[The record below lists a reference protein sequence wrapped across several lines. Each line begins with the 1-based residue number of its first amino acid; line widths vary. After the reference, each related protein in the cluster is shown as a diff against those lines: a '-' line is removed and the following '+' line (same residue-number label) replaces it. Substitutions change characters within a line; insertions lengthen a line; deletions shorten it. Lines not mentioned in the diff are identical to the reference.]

1 MFSPIASVFT
11 GNDRTRIFRDCIVDE
26 DFFFVFEAEEGMTR
40 AEGHAFMK
48 RIVELK
54 KHKPRFDNLND
65 LEIWVNEAVVSAHV
79 PAHFSLSAGV
89 FHKNILYIKTV
100 GKGEVHMRRGKDF
113 ARLIHG
119 DKSASGY
126 IEEGDMIVF
135 TTADF
140 REIIETEEKLKKTLD
155 NDTPEDITQHLEE
168 YFKEKEDRGSLALF
182 LEVALADDAEED
194 LPLGFAAGGTDR
206 GDSSENELQPDASEL
221 EDDDTYPEDETGD
234 EEHPKHRPQYH
245 SRAVMNTEVEEEPF
259 PRRVAHNK
267 PEYDDADDYIDGIGG
282 AGAAGAGVAGAGA
295 AGVGA
300 GASAGASAKVASAGA
315 GGAMFAGIRNRI
327 ASFSKNGGG
336 KSLSKKI
343 TLVAVVVI
351 FAIFIWTIVF
361 GYQRRQK
368 AEDAKKIAAAEQVID
383 EKTQQAD
390 EISFLNM
397 DRALALLNEARAE
410 LTTVKEEVGKGNED
424 ELARLEQKIVDVEN
438 AIVQKD
444 EQEPE
449 EFYDLALEA
458 EDAKGDAIFLDEEK
472 LAILD
477 RSSKTVYNFSIEDK
491 SLEKSTN
498 AVVGNAT
505 FVGMSKGTIYVLDPA
520 KGLYEFTDDTKT
532 ELVIEKDEDWGTI
545 RGMAFFNG
553 NVYLLDTKNGD
564 VYKYLVVE
572 GGFSDP
578 SSYFTGTKPDNL
590 GGATSLAIDAS
601 IYISLED
608 TILKFTRGETD
619 SFTTVFPSDNVSIE
633 KIYTDQ
639 ETEKVYAWDKANAT
653 IYILSKNGAYERQ
666 IKASVLSKASDF
678 VVYQNQ
684 ILVLS
689 GSKIYTL
696 TEGDAEPAE

>member
-11 GNDRTRIFRDCIVDE
+11 GNNRTRVFRDCIVDE
-26 DFFFVFEAEEGMTR
+26 DFFFVFEAEEGMSK
-40 AEGHAFMK
+40 ADGHSFMK
-48 RIVELK
+48 KVVELK
-54 KHKPRFDNLND
+54 SHKRHFENLND
-65 LEIWVNEAVVSAHV
+65 LEIWLNEAVLTANI
-79 PAHFSLSAGV
+79 PAHFSVSAGV
-89 FHKNILYIKTV
+89 FHKNVLYIKTV

-155 NDTPEDITQHLEE
+155 NDTPEDITQNLEE

-182 LEVALADDAEED
+182 LEVALSEDTEED
-194 LPLGFAAGGTDR
+194 LPLGFAAGTAEHDP
-206 GDSSENELQPDASEL
+206 ELKDEELRPDASEM
-221 EDDDTYPEDETGD
+221 EDDDTYPDDEAD
-234 EEHPKHRPQYH
+234 DDSPKHRPNYH

-267 PEYDDADDYIDGIGG
+267 PDYDEADDYVDGIGV
-282 AGAAGAGVAGAGA
+282 AGAGVAGMG
-295 AGVGA
+295 
-300 GASAGASAKVASAGA
+300 AGA
-315 GGAMFAGIRNRI
+315 GGAGAVKVAGAGNKGVSLFAGIKNRV
-327 ASFSKNGGG
+327 AAFSKSGGG

-368 AEDAKKIAAAEQVID
+368 AEDAKKIAAAEQIID

-410 LTTVKEEVGKGNED
+410 LTTVKEEVGKGNEA
-424 ELARLEQKIVDVEN
+424 ELARLEKKIIDVEN

-458 EDAKGDAIFLDEEK
+458 EDAKGDGIFLDGDK

-498 AVVGNAT
+498 AAVGNAT

-520 KGLYEFTDDTKT
+520 KGLYEFTDDTKA

-553 NVYLLDTKNGD
+553 NVYLLDSKNGD

-578 SSYFTGTKPDNL
+578 SSYFTGTKPETVKN
-590 GGATSLAIDAS
+590 ATSIAIDAS
-601 IYISLED
+601 IYLSQD
-608 TILKFTRGETD
+608 DSILKFTRGEAD
-619 SFTTVFPSDNVSIE
+619 AFNTVFPSDDVSIE
-633 KIYTDQ
+633 KLYTDE
-639 ETEKVYAWDKANAT
+639 ETEKVYAWDKSNAT
-653 IYILSKNGAYERQ
+653 LYILSKNGAYERQ
-666 IKASVLSKASDF
+666 IKASVLAKASDF

>member
-11 GNDRTRIFRDCIVDE
+11 GNDRTRVFRDCIVDE
-26 DFFFVFEAEEGMTR
+26 DFFFVFEAEEGMTK

-48 RIVELK
+48 KVVELK
-54 KHKPRFDNLND
+54 KHKRHFENLND
-65 LEIWVNEAVVSAHV
+65 LEIWLNEAVLTTNI
-79 PAHFSLSAGV
+79 PAHFSVSAGV
-89 FHKNILYIKTV
+89 FHKNVLYIKTV

-182 LEVALADDAEED
+182 LEVTLSDDTEED
-194 LPLGFAAGGTDR
+194 LPLGFAAGNVDR
-206 GDSSENELQPDASEL
+206 DANPEELQPDASEL
-221 EDDDTYPEDETGD
+221 RDDDTYPDDGAEDD
-234 EEHPKHRPQYH
+234 DSPKHRPNYH

-259 PRRVAHNK
+259 PRRVAHSK
-267 PEYDDADDYIDGIGG
+267 PEYDDADDYADGF
-282 AGAAGAGVAGAGA
+282 GAAGGAGA
-295 AGVGA
+295 AGVGTA
-300 GASAGASAKVASAGA
+300 AASAPVA
-315 GGAMFAGIRNRI
+315 GGGGGKGAALFTGIRNRV
-327 ASFSKNGGG
+327 AAFSKNGGG

-343 TLVAVVVI
+343 TLIAVVVI

-368 AEDAKKIAAAEQVID
+368 AEDAKKIAAAEQIID

-424 ELARLEQKIVDVEN
+424 ELARLEKKIIDVEN

-458 EDAKGDAIFLDEEK
+458 EDAKGDAIFLDGDK

-477 RSSKTVYNFSIEDK
+477 RSNKTVYNFSIEDK
-491 SLEKSTN
+491 SLEKSSN

-520 KGLYEFTDDTKT
+520 KGLYEFTDDTKA

-553 NVYLLDTKNGD
+553 NVYLLDSRKGD

-578 SSYFTGTKPDNL
+578 SSYFTGTKPDTIGN
-590 GGATSLAIDAS
+590 ATSIAIDAS
-601 IYISLED
+601 IYLSLED
-608 TILKFTRGETD
+608 SILKFTRGEAD

-633 KIYTDQ
+633 KLYTDQ
-639 ETEKVYAWDKANAT
+639 ETEKVYAWDKTNAT
-653 IYILSKNGAYERQ
+653 LYILSKNGAYERQ
-666 IKASVLSKASDF
+666 IKASVLAKASDF